1 MGFKLPGIKKAGSQI
16 QNLDLNFQTPTRSL
30 GNNVFKRTLRSR
42 KAITTDQARKDKNDP
57 TLNPYGATFQPSD
70 TGLDFPYARSR
81 FRLIDAGD
89 PLKESEAIDFQLQNR
104 GYNVLEQEPDFAPSN
119 KVVVGYRPVQF
130 MNYSTGQ
137 LEQRQEPII
146 EERGGQY
153 LGKIPYTPEQIQENR
168 LNLGIKF
175 SGADGYRP
183 LERQARQSA
192 KISKTVSDAYDAVIR
207 GDISPDDYMQVIND
221 QAIIAFGDKEKDPLA
236 RGNQN
241 YDGAD
246 LDAFNL
252 TRDQLINY
260 YQLAKDAIAAE
271 DLIQQI
277 NTAKR
282 KMAIDERDGELLPRT
297 SLEDYIESLKP
308 TALDERSGNFL
319 VDGSGLMMRASE
331 QDIAKRYKK
340 IKK

>member
-1 MGFKLPGIKKAGSQI
+1 MGFKLLGIKKAGSQI

-175 SGADGYRP
+175 SGADGYRT

-192 KISKTVSDAYDAVIR
+192 KISKTVSDAYDAAIR
-207 GDISPDDYMQVIND
+207 GDISPDEYMKIIED
-221 QAIIAFGDKEKDPLA
+221 QIPIYQETQTQ
-236 RGNQN
+236 R
-241 YDGAD
+241 GAD
-246 LDAFNL
+246 DTTQAL
-252 TRDQLINY
+252 TLQQLRDY
-260 YQLAKDAIAAE
+260 YQLGKDARAAE
-271 DLIQQI
+271 ALIQQI
-277 NTAKR
+277 NKSQQE
-282 KMAIDERDGELLPRT
+282 MAIDERDGELLPKA
-297 SLEDYIESLKP
+297 SLENYLESLRP

-319 VDGSGLMMRASE
+319 VDGSGLMMRATE
-331 QDIAKRYKK
+331 EDVAKRYKK
-340 IKK
+340 TKK

>member
-1 MGFKLPGIKKAGSQI
+1 MGFKLPGIKKAGSSLE
-16 QNLDLNFQTPTRSL
+16 NLDLNVQKPPRSL

-42 KAITTDQARKDKNDP
+42 KAITTDQARKEKNDP
-57 TLNPYGATFQPSD
+57 TLDPYGATFQPSD
-70 TGLDFPYARSR
+70 TGLDFPYLRSR

-89 PLKESEAIDFQLQNR
+89 PLKESEAQDFQLQNR
-104 GYNVLEQEPDFAPSN
+104 GYNVLKQKPDFAPSN

-137 LEQRQEPII
+137 LEQRQEPIV

-183 LERQARQSA
+183 IERQARQSA
-192 KISKTVSDAYDAVIR
+192 KISKNVADAYAAVVR
-207 GDISPDDYMQVIND
+207 GDITPDDYMQVIND
-221 QAIIAFGDKEKDPLA
+221 QAAIAFGDSEKDPLA

-241 YDGAD
+241 FAGAD
-246 LDAFNL
+246 IDAFNL
-252 TRDQLINY
+252 TRDQLLDY
-260 YQLAKDAIAAE
+260 YQLAKDARAAE
-271 DLIQQI
+271 DLTQQI
-277 NTAKR
+277 NALQTRIA
-282 KMAIDERDGELLPRT
+282 DERSGELIPMT
-297 SLEDYIESLKP
+297 STEDYIQSLRP

-319 VDGSGLMMRASE
+319 VDGSGLMMRATE
-331 QDIAKRYKK
+331 EDVAERYKK
-340 IKK
+340 TKK